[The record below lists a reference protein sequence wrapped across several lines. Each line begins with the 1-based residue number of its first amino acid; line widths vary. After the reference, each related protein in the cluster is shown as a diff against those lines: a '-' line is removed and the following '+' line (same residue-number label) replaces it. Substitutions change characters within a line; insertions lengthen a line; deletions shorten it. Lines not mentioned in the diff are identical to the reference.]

1 MEKNKKRKSAVSGD
15 HAERFGELNSD
26 SRKNYIL
33 HNHNLVC
40 LFINKDF
47 FKEKQSVAQID
58 CFPEFILSVKFAVSV
73 YDLLP

>member
-33 HNHNLVC
+33 HNQDQ
-40 LFINKDF
+40 DF